1 MFWQDLLRPGEQ
13 SKYIN
18 ISRLLVDLP
27 FYFLP
32 FSKWSPPSPRFSHSS
47 RWRWI
52 TVWLMR
58 SGREFPLTGDTR
70 SSDLTAAP
78 PKPSWTARERGR
90 LTLVNIDLL
99 LPPALPRLLLSA
111 LWCEIRRHIRTHTK
125 TNQTSVF
132 VVLAMVFPGDS
143 NISGCLTS
151 CWMCFM
157 VFVCHD
163 CQCPHEYLPRLI
175 HLCSFSDWSPARGP
189 YGTTCLPCL
198 VGIPISAGFQGFPLC
213 ILTSLFPSHTW
224 RDSTRINKLLSVRP
238 HTGSE
243 EVSRRIQTC
252 A

>member
-1 MFWQDLLRPGEQ
+1 
-13 SKYIN
+13 
-18 ISRLLVDLP
+18 
-27 FYFLP
+27 
-32 FSKWSPPSPRFSHSS
+32 
-47 RWRWI
+47 
-52 TVWLMR
+52 MR
-58 SGREFPLTGDTR
+58 SGREFPLAGGTH

-78 PKPSWTARERGR
+78 PKPSWTERERGR

-111 LWCEIRRHIRTHTK
+111 LWWEIRGHIRTHTK
-125 TNQTSVF
+125 TNQTSIF
-132 VVLAMVFPGDS
+132 FVLAMVFPGDS
-143 NISGCLTS
+143 NISGCPVIVLV
-151 CWMCFM
+151 
-157 VFVCHD
+157 VFYGFCASRFSMPTWIFTQAYPSV
-163 CQCPHEYLPRLI
+163 LI
-175 HLCSFSDWSPARGP
+175 LGP

-224 RDSTRINKLLSVRP
+224 RDGTRINKLLSVRP